1 MKLCS
6 LIDYRTCDKG
16 DSGILEALDVQLP
29 QFTIPVYEV
38 RVYPPPPICSCG
50 TQAIDGCLYISNSVV
65 TVISR

>member
-38 RVYPPPPICSCG
+38 RVYIP
-50 TQAIDGCLYISNSVV
+50 LSVV
-65 TVISR
+65 VVHRLLIVACIYL